1 MNLDGVKG
9 FLIAWALIAAGGTL
23 TGILVS
29 LIGFFVLQYAGQID
43 LLDYML
49 PIILVFS
56 LIHILA
62 YPVIRA
68 AISVVKNLSKP
79 ASA

>member
-1 MNLDGVKG
+1 MSLDGVKG
-9 FLIAWALIAAGGTL
+9 FFIAWAFVAAGGPL
-23 TGILVS
+23 SGILVS
-29 LIGFFVLQYAGQID
+29 LIGFFVLQDAGQMD

-62 YPVIRA
+62 YPVILA
-68 AISVVKNLSKP
+68 VISIVKNLSKP